1 MWPRFFCII
10 SSQTVQPH
18 TYLHTVQQKTY
29 YTVANIEVNVEKK
42 ISLNVYRPSST
53 VRLMSFMD
61 DSVLS
66 LVFPGLEHLR
76 GKYTGCFGSGSGVV
90 SFSSMNNSWHERP
103 TVWTVLNTQ
112 KSYMDTA
119 WNLMEGTILHNSWVH
134 QILYFPIFLQVPG
147 LTRCTT

>member
-90 SFSSMNNSWHERP
+90 SFSSMNTTLDMS
-103 TVWTVLNTQ
+103 
-112 KSYMDTA
+112 
-119 WNLMEGTILHNSWVH
+119 G
-134 QILYFPIFLQVPG
+134 LQFG
-147 LTRCTT
+147 LS